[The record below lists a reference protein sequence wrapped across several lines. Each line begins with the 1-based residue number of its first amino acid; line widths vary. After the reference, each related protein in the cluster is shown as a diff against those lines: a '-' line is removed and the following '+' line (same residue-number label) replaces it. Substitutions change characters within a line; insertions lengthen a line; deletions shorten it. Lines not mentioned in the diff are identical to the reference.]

1 MSAIRDCG
9 FELVD
14 HPHYSPDLAP
24 SDYYLFLNMKKIMS
38 GKRYQSDD
46 EVTSAVEDYFGSQK
60 ETFLKTGIQML
71 KQKHHWK
78 KCVDLKGDYVEK

>member
-14 HPHYSPDLAP
+14 HLYYSPDLAR
-24 SDYYLFLNMKKIMS
+24 SNCYLFLNMKKFLS
-38 GKRYQSDD
+38 KKRYQSDD
-46 EVTSAVEDYFGSQK
+46 EVASAVEDYFEGQK

-71 KQKHHWK
+71 KHHWK